1 MAPELIQQL
10 GNDLFSAL
18 RERRTLVPFTN
29 RFADITVEDAYG
41 ISLQFLN
48 RRVAAGERVIG
59 KKIGVTSKPVQ
70 DMLGVFQPDFG
81 FLTDAM
87 HCEDGATVSLK
98 QTGLIQPKA
107 EGEIAF
113 MLKADLKGPGIT
125 REQVMAATE
134 WVAPCFEI
142 VDSRIDDW
150 KIKIQ
155 DTVADNA
162 SCGVFVVVD
171 SRIDDWKIKIQD
183 TVADNASCGVF
194 VVGQQHTNPYAI
206 DLAAASMQMWKN
218 NAPSGAGLGSAVQ
231 GHPAEA
237 VAWLANTLGAFG
249 IPFKAGE
256 LILSGSLA
264 PLVTAVSGDHFTMQ
278 IEGLGGCSIQFSE

>member
-1 MAPELIQQL
+1 MTPELIQQL
-10 GNDLFSAL
+10 GDDLFAAL

-29 RFADITVEDAYG
+29 RFSEITVEDAYG

-48 RRVAAGERVIG
+48 RRVASGERVIG

-87 HCEDGATVSLK
+87 HCADGASVSLK

-162 SCGVFVVVD
+162 SCGVFVV
-171 SRIDDWKIKIQD
+171 
-183 TVADNASCGVF
+183 
-194 VVGQQHTNPYAI
+194 GQQHTDPYAL
-206 DLAAASMQMWKN
+206 DLAAAAMQMWKN
-218 NAPSGAGLGSAVQ
+218 DAPAGAGLGSAVQ

-264 PLVTAVSGDHFTMQ
+264 PLVTAVAGDHFKMH
-278 IEGLGGCSIQFSE
+278 IEGLGGCSIQFAE

>member
-1 MAPELIQQL
+1 MSTPLIEQL
-10 GNDLFSAL
+10 GNELFQAL
-18 RERRTLVPFTN
+18 RGRTTVPPLTA
-29 RFADITVEDAYG
+29 RHPELSIEQAYR
-41 ISLQFLN
+41 ISLHML
-48 RRVAAGERVIG
+48 RMREAAGERVVG

-87 HCEDGATVSLK
+87 QYDDDATVSLS
-98 QTGLIQPKA
+98 QAGLIQPRA

-113 MLKADLKGPGIT
+113 MLNADLHGPGVT
-125 REQVMAATE
+125 AEDVLQATA

-142 VDSRIDDW
+142 VDSRIHDW
-150 KIKIQ
+150 KIAIQ

-162 SCGVFVVVD
+162 SCGVFVIGK
-171 SRIDDWKIKIQD
+171 R
-183 TVADNASCGVF
+183 
-194 VVGQQHTNPYAI
+194 HTDPRAL
-206 DLAAASMQMWKN
+206 DLAAASMQLWKN
-218 NAPSGAGLGSAVQ
+218 GIPAGNGVGAAVQ

-249 IPFKAGE
+249 IPFNAGE

-264 PLVTAVSGDHFTMQ
+264 PLVTAVAGDRFTME
-278 IEGLGGCSIQFSE
+278 IEGLGGCSIAFAV

>member
-1 MAPELIQQL
+1 MDADLIQAL
-10 GNDLFSAL
+10 GDELFAAL
-18 RERRTLVPFTN
+18 RARRTVEPLTN
-29 RFADITVEDAYG
+29 RHPDITVDDAYR
-41 ISLQFLN
+41 ISLRLLE
-48 RRVAAGERVIG
+48 RRVAAGERVTG

-87 HCEDGATVSLK
+87 QVADGASVSLARG
-98 QTGLIQPKA
+98 GLIQPRA

-113 MLKADLKGPGIT
+113 MLKADLRGPGIT
-125 REQVMAATE
+125 REQVLEATA

-142 VDSRIDDW
+142 VDSRIHDW
-150 KIKIQ
+150 KI
-155 DTVADNA
+155 
-162 SCGVFVVVD
+162 
-171 SRIDDWKIKIQD
+171 RIQD

-194 VVGQQHTNPYAI
+194 VVGAQRTDPRAL

-218 NAPSGAGLGSAVQ
+218 GQPCGSGTGAAVQ

-237 VAWLANTLGAFG
+237 VAWLANTLGGWG
-249 IPFKAGE
+249 IPFLAGE

-264 PLVTAVSGDHFTMQ
+264 ALVPAAPGDRFTMQ
-278 IEGLGGCSIQFSE
+278 IEGLGGCSIAFCD

>member
-1 MAPELIQQL
+1 MDAVNIEALGDELF
-10 GNDLFSAL
+10 DAL
-18 RERRTLVPFTN
+18 RERHTLAPLTS
-29 RFADITVEDAYG
+29 RHADITVDDAYR
-41 ISLQFLN
+41 ISLRFLA
-48 RRVAAGERVIG
+48 RREAAGERVIG

-87 HCEDGATVSLK
+87 QFADGATVSLK
-98 QTGLIQPKA
+98 ASGLMQPRA

-113 MLKADLKGPGIT
+113 MLKSDLQGPGVT
-125 REQVMAATE
+125 REDVLAATE

-142 VDSRIDDW
+142 VDSRIDNW
-150 KIKIQ
+150 
-155 DTVADNA
+155 N
-162 SCGVFVVVD
+162 
-171 SRIDDWKIKIQD
+171 IKIQD

-194 VVGQQHTNPYAI
+194 VVGTQHTDPRAL

-218 NAPSGAGLGSAVQ
+218 DTAAGNGLGSAVQ

-264 PLVTAVSGDHFTMQ
+264 PLVPAVAGDRFTMH
-278 IEGLGGCSIQFSE
+278 IEGLGGCSIAFSD